1 MANVKISDLP
11 AATAAASG
19 NELEINEAG
28 TSKKLTVEQVAAYVE
43 SNFDTSNANGISAFG
58 ATLIDD
64 ADAATART
72 TLGLVIGTNVQAYD
86 ADTMKT
92 DVAQTMTAQLTV
104 KETADTAYNLAGTVI
119 DPANGGIQDKDTT
132 GGVSMTFS
140 NFGAGQTVVVS
151 FSAATSISFG
161 TDGVNFNWVTSD
173 GAAPTL
179 VGSHDTF
186 VCWMDSDSTVPF
198 VSYVGGS

>member
-92 DVAQTMTAQLTV
+92 DVAQTMTAAFTF
-104 KETADTAYNLAGTVI
+104 KEITETTYAISDGASVSL
-119 DPANGGIQDKDTT
+119 DPANGSTQTWTLGANRVAASEALADGQWIELFINDGSGYTLNLDT
-132 GGVSMTFS
+132 
-140 NFGAGQTVVVS
+140 NVVS
-151 FSAATSISFG
+151 T
-161 TDGVNFNWVTSD
+161 
-173 GAAPTL
+173 
-179 VGSHDTF
+179 GS
-186 VCWMDSDSTVPF
+186 
-198 VSYVGGS
+198 